1 MFRVDGKE
9 FTRAVVDKP
18 KRSFQILDGENAG
31 RQIIIA
37 KMERDVL
44 GTFYNYSMNIDS
56 RFMTK
61 EEYDE
66 LYEILSAPV
75 DSHIIEVPY
84 AQETLIFEAYVT
96 NGTDELTGIINN
108 SNIWANL
115 SINFIAMEPQRRPA
129 WLELI
134 IKTYH

>member
-1 MFRVDGKE
+1 MSCFKVDGIE

-31 RQIIIA
+31 RLIRIA

-44 GTFYNYSMNIDS
+44 GTFYNYNMIIDS
-56 RFMTK
+56 RFMTR
-61 EEYDE
+61 EEYDT
-66 LYEILSAPV
+66 LYDLLSAPV
-75 DSHIIEVPY
+75 DSHTIEVPY

-96 NGTDELTGIINN
+96 NGTDELQGIRNDF
-108 SNIWANL
+108 NIWAGL

-129 WLELI
+129 E
-134 IKTYH
+134 

>member
-1 MFRVDGKE
+1 MSSFKVDGIE
-9 FTRAVVDKP
+9 FTKAVVDKP

-31 RQIIIA
+31 RQILTA

-61 EEYDE
+61 DEYDT
-66 LYEILSAPV
+66 LYEILSSPV
-75 DSHIIEVPY
+75 DSHVIEVPY
-84 AQETLIFEAYVT
+84 GQDVLVFEAYVT
-96 NGTDELTGIINN
+96 NGTDELIGIRDS

-129 WLELI
+129 
-134 IKTYH
+134 

>member
-1 MFRVDGKE
+1 MSCFKVDGIE
-9 FTRAVVDKP
+9 FTKAVVDKP

-31 RQIIIA
+31 RQILTA

-61 EEYDE
+61 EEYDT
-66 LYEILSAPV
+66 LYELLSAPV
-75 DSHIIEVPY
+75 DSHLIEVPY

-96 NGTDELTGIINN
+96 NGTDELTDIRNN
-108 SNIWANL
+108 ANNWANL
-115 SINFIAMEPQRRPA
+115 QINFIAMEPQRRPGQ
-129 WLELI
+129 
-134 IKTYH
+134 

>member
-1 MFRVDGKE
+1 MAGFKVDGIE
-9 FTRAVVDKP
+9 FTKAVVDKP

-31 RQIIIA
+31 RQILTA

-61 EEYDE
+61 EEYDA
-66 LYEILSAPV
+66 LYDLLSSPV
-75 DSHIIEVPY
+75 DSHAIEVPY
-84 AQETLIFEAYVT
+84 GQETLVFEAYVT
-96 NGTDELTGIINN
+96 NGTDELVRIRNN
-108 SNIWANL
+108 GNVWANL

-129 WLELI
+129 
-134 IKTYH
+134 

>member
-1 MFRVDGKE
+1 MSCFKVDGIE

-31 RQIIIA
+31 RQILTA

-56 RFMTK
+56 SFMSK
-61 EEYDE
+61 EEYDT
-66 LYEILSAPV
+66 LYELLSAPV

-84 AQETLIFEAYVT
+84 GQSTLVYEAYIT
-96 NGTDELTGIINN
+96 SGSDGLLAIRNGVNLWG
-108 SNIWANL
+108 NL
-115 SINFIAMEPQRRPA
+115 SINFVAMAPQRRP
-129 WLELI
+129 
-134 IKTYH
+134 TS

>member
-1 MFRVDGKE
+1 MFKIDGVE

-31 RQIIIA
+31 RQLLTA

-44 GTFYNYSMNIDS
+44 GTFYNYNMNIDS
-56 RFMTK
+56 SFMTK

-75 DSHIIEVPY
+75 DSHTIEVPY
-84 AQETLIFEAYVT
+84 GQSMLVYEAYIT
-96 NGTDELTGIINN
+96 SGSDELLAIRN
-108 SNIWANL
+108 SVNLWDNL
-115 SINFIAMEPQRRPA
+115 SINFVAMEPQRRPA
-129 WLELI
+129 S
-134 IKTYH
+134 